1 MLQSIKGSIASPWL
15 RYSLFG
21 VLILSFGVW
30 GIGDVLRRLVSPAA
44 EVLAEGEGIEID
56 RQAFARHWQRAT
68 ATFRT
73 QGLTNQQL
81 LAGPLPRLVLD
92 RMLGQALL
100 LGAAEDLHLKMPSS
114 VLQKTIAEE
123 PMFAG
128 EDGRFASWRFLSFL
142 RQTGLSE
149 QVYLQ
154 ELQTRLVQSSL
165 VENLAFTISLP
176 EPFLRELLAERQE
189 QRELQILALP
199 LPALGTI
206 PDPGDGKLTSF
217 MQKEQALFRLP
228 EYRRFAYA
236 TLALAPEASLDETIV
251 RDFYEERK
259 DELREEEKRSFL
271 QLFFVEEADARSAEA
286 ALEVGKTLGEV
297 AAKFSVEPLRI
308 EEQTRENLL
317 DDAIA
322 DSVFAMAA
330 KGDLA
335 IAQGSLGW
343 YLLRLEGIVPMR
355 VPSFDKVRR
364 ALTERLLQE
373 RAAERYAEAVSQA
386 EDMLFG
392 GASLAEVAE
401 TLDLTLETTPLLDAA
416 KFLTDGT
423 KAQRL
428 WKKFSEEEERE
439 LLTLGFALAA
449 EGEVSQAF
457 ESEGKDGRNEALF
470 LELRERQEARLADL
484 SQRRASVLAVYRDL
498 TRREQQQA
506 RAEKI
511 AKALREEET
520 TQGEA
525 WTRIARKEGLSL
537 SRRRVARNS
546 QEWDAD
552 FLSSLF
558 VAREGDVLI
567 ARLGAGDVV
576 VRLAGVRRPAVLSF
590 TASQIEEFAKNL
602 SAESALPLS
611 SYRQALQSRA
621 KLRLDEEA
629 FAEFVA
635 TGLSP

>member
-199 LPALGTI
+199 LPALDTI
-206 PDPGDGKLTSF
+206 PDPGDEKLTSF

-236 TLALAPEASLDETIV
+236 TLALAPEAALDETIV

-498 TRREQQQA
+498 TRREQQQT